1 MAKVQTKVT
10 GKFITGAKNVEEW
23 PVNKTVHYNVW
34 ANFGKNDFLPV
45 VEAFK
50 RFEPLRDY
58 RRLFTS
64 FHATISKSA
73 FCA

>member
-10 GKFITGAKNVEEW
+10 GKSITGAIEEW
-23 PVNKTVHYNVW
+23 AVNKTVGYNVW
-34 ANFGKNDFLPV
+34 ANFGKNDFLPRC
-45 VEAFK
+45 AK
-50 RFEPLRDY
+50 LSKDLNRSGITGGYLP
-58 RRLFTS
+58 

>member
-10 GKFITGAKNVEEW
+10 GKSITGAKNVEEW
-23 PVNKTVHYNVW
+23 AVNKTVHYNVW
-34 ANFGKNDFLPV
+34 

-64 FHATISKSA
+64 FHATISNTNGPQI
-73 FCA
+73 